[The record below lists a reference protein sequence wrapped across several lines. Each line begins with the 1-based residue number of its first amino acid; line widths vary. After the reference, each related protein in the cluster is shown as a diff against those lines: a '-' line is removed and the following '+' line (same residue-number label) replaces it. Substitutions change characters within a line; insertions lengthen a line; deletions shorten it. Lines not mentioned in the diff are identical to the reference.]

1 MQGVWLLLL
10 HLKGCAIMVLILSQF
25 QRVDPDRIILWVMEI
40 SLLFTLNNLVA
51 FTLRMLAGSAVAQGL
66 SESHYTTW
74 LQVDCGLC
82 LAGVAAYFD
91 APALAPVCQHAQALR
106 HVSPHRQS

>member
-51 FTLRMLAGSAVAQGL
+51 FTL
-66 SESHYTTW
+66 
-74 LQVDCGLC
+74 
-82 LAGVAAYFD
+82 
-91 APALAPVCQHAQALR
+91 
-106 HVSPHRQS
+106 